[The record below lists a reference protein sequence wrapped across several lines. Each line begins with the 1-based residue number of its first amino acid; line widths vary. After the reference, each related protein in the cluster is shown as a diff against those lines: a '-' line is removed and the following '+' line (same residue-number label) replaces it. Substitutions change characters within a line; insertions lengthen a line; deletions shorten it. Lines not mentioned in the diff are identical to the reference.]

1 LNDAAFELNSDE
13 ALEFIAGELL
23 QAEEDILFF
32 AENVRTH
39 DSHAKGERILPFPT
53 HKNYIRK
60 LFTLAVTHPR
70 FAIYK
75 SRQMLV
81 TWVMCIVCL
90 WEVLFHPGSVVAL
103 ISLSQEDSGVLLE
116 RIKLI
121 YENLP
126 AHWLVALPQ
135 PRFYRGKKGIVL
147 RMVVEHLNGPASTI
161 DAYAQNG
168 NPGRGRTVTLAY
180 WDEVGECGDLECRAM
195 YSSLRPTLENGGR
208 LVMSSTPPRSPVH
221 FWEQFCTGQYFGDG
235 QQAG

>member
-1 LNDAAFELNSDE
+1 VNDAAFKIDRND
-13 ALEFIAGELL
+13 ALALIAEELL
-23 QAEEDILFF
+23 QAGEDIVYF
-32 AENVRTH
+32 AANVKTH
-39 DSHAKGERILPFPT
+39 DSHAEGERILPFPVR
-53 HKNYIRK
+53 KRYIRK
-60 LFTLAVTHPR
+60 LLELACRLPR

-116 RIKLI
+116 RIKII

-135 PRFYRGKKGIVL
+135 PKFYRGKKGIVL
-147 RMVVEHLNGPASTI
+147 RMVVEHPNGPASTI

-180 WDEVGECGDLECRAM
+180 WDEVGECGDMECRNM
-195 YSSLRPTLENGGR
+195 YSSLRPTLEKGGR

-221 FWEQFCTGQYFGDG
+221 FWEQFCTGQYFGG
-235 QQAG
+235 GMT

>member
-1 LNDAAFELNSDE
+1 VNDAAFKIDRDDALALIAEEL
-13 ALEFIAGELL
+13 FRAGE
-23 QAEEDILFF
+23 DVVYF
-32 AENVRTH
+32 AANVKTH
-39 DSHAKGERILPFPT
+39 DSHAEGERTLPFPVD
-53 HKNYIRK
+53 KRYIRK
-60 LFTLAVTHPR
+60 LLGLADHLPR

-81 TWVMCIVCL
+81 TWVMCIICL

-116 RIKLI
+116 RIKFI

-147 RMVVEHLNGPASTI
+147 RMVVEHPNAPASTI

-180 WDEVGECGDLECRAM
+180 WDEVGECGDMECRNM
-195 YSSLRPTLENGGR
+195 YSSLRPTLEGGGR

-221 FWEQFCTGQYFGDG
+221 FWEAFCTGQYFGG
-235 QQAG
+235 NLT